1 MKKIFWAL
9 GVSFVV
15 ISVLLLVI
23 AKRGVIVRPQ
33 PLIKP
38 TAIQENFEPV
48 AKHVALRMFPDF
60 QSTDYVIWKLDAQN
74 SESEIFQQKILQ
86 EYTRLFAKSVN
97 VLSPGQP
104 LGSCPKPCWIFSDI
118 SEVEV
123 KQLSERF
130 IVVSWVNFEKVESIP
145 DDCMNKKILDS
156 RCIKFV
162 SLKSAEKKLKDP
174 NARYFF
180 LHKYIDQYFYLF
192 IQLAKN

>member
-9 GVSFVV
+9 GLSFVV
-15 ISVLLLVI
+15 ISILLLVI
-23 AKRGVIVRPQ
+23 VKRGVIVRPQ

-38 TAIQENFEPV
+38 TVIQEDFEPV
-48 AKHVALRMFPDF
+48 AKYVVLRMFPDF
-60 QSTDYVIWKLDAQN
+60 QSTDYVIWKLDPRN
-74 SESEIFQQKILQ
+74 SEAELFQQRILQ
-86 EYTRLFAKSVN
+86 EYTHLFAKPVN
-97 VLSPGQP
+97 VLSLGQP
-104 LGSCPKPCWIFSDI
+104 IDSCPKPCWVFSAI

-130 IVVSWVNFEKVESIP
+130 IVVSWVNFESVENIP

-162 SLKSAEKKLKDP
+162 SLKSIEKKLKDP

-192 IQLAKN
+192 VQGAKN